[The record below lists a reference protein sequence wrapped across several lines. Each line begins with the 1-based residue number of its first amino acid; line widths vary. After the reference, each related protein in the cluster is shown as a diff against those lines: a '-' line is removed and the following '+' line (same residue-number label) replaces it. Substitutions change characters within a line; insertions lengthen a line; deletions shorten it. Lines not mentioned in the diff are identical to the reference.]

1 MDHGGYYHYIAAIK
15 IDQEQTKT
23 YDDSVGAILFITP
36 TIFLWASFFI
46 FVRGASLHA
55 PTWFC
60 CKHTKCQMVIRG

>member
-36 TIFLWASFFI
+36 IFLWASLFI
-46 FVRGASLHA
+46 FVHGASLHA
-55 PTWFC
+55 RT
-60 CKHTKCQMVIRG
+60 